1 MPPIAKKNEQRRFLL
16 LSLLSLFLVARIL
29 QLFAG
34 RVPNLLIVTLHVM
47 PPALFALEHGAR
59 IYRSRGILIFATLSL
74 AVGTLFEGMSLRTG
88 FPFGYY
94 RFTDLMGPKLFDL
107 PILLALAY
115 VGMGYL
121 SWVLAVVIL
130 DCQNEPLS
138 GGKIVLLPLAASFV
152 MTAWDFSMDAV
163 WADIDHAWVWRDGGS
178 YYGVPASN
186 FFGWFLT
193 GYIFYQ
199 LFALYLRNRVTIR
212 SPTSHWR
219 LAILFY
225 AACAAGNLLVV
236 APLSLGSVFV
246 DAAGKH
252 WAIPG
257 ILWASRL
264 VSILVMMPLSL
275 IAWVKASGP
284 VEPLSK
290 HVSLGIRS
298 DCASGRITMA
308 YAGEYEARGHPR
320 SWSIRQI
327 DSRDAIGR
335 DHPPPGDR
343 A

>member
-1 MPPIAKKNEQRRFLL
+1 MKNEERRFLL
-16 LSLLSLFLVARIL
+16 LALLFLFLVARIL

-34 RVPNLLIVTLHVM
+34 RVPNLLIVTLHVI
-47 PPALFALEHGAR
+47 PPALFALVHGAR
-59 IYRSRGILIFATLSL
+59 IYRSRGILI
-74 AVGTLFEGMSLRTG
+74 VGTLFEGVSLRTG
-88 FPFGYY
+88 FPFGHY

-138 GGKIVLLPLAASFV
+138 GRNIVLLPLAASFV

-163 WADIDHAWVWRDGGS
+163 WADIDHAWVWRDGGP
-178 YYGVPASN
+178 YYGVPTSN

-193 GYIFYQ
+193 VYIFYQ
-199 LFALYLRNRVTIR
+199 LFALYLRNRVIMR
-212 SPTSHWR
+212 SPTTHWR

-225 AACAAGNLLVV
+225 AASAAGNLLVV
-236 APLSLGSVFV
+236 APLSMGGHFV

-252 WAIPG
+252 WAIPD

-264 VSILVMMPLSL
+264 VSIFLMMPLSL
-275 IAWVKASGP
+275 MAWVKASGP

-290 HVSLGIRS
+290 QVSLGIPSESR
-298 DCASGRITMA
+298 ASL
-308 YAGEYEARGHPR
+308 P
-320 SWSIRQI
+320 
-327 DSRDAIGR
+327 
-335 DHPPPGDR
+335 
-343 A
+343 

>member
-1 MPPIAKKNEQRRFLL
+1 MKNEERRFLL
-16 LSLLSLFLVARIL
+16 LALLFLFLVARIL

-34 RVPNLLIVTLHVM
+34 RVPNLLIVTLHVI
-47 PPALFALEHGAR
+47 PPALFALVHGAR
-59 IYRSRGILIFATLSL
+59 IYRSRGILIFATLCL
-74 AVGTLFEGMSLRTG
+74 GVGTLFEGVSLRTG
-88 FPFGYY
+88 FPFGHY

-138 GGKIVLLPLAASFV
+138 GRNIVLLPLAASFV

-163 WADIDHAWVWRDGGS
+163 WADIDHAWVWRDGGP
-178 YYGVPASN
+178 YYGVPTSN

-193 GYIFYQ
+193 VYIFYQ
-199 LFALYLRNRVTIR
+199 LFALYLRNRVIMR
-212 SPTSHWR
+212 SPTTHWR

-225 AACAAGNLLVV
+225 AASAAGNLLVV
-236 APLSLGSVFV
+236 APLSMGGHFV

-252 WAIPG
+252 WAIPD

-264 VSILVMMPLSL
+264 VSIFLMMPLSL
-275 IAWVKASGP
+275 MAWVKASGP

-290 HVSLGIRS
+290 QVSLGIPSESR
-298 DCASGRITMA
+298 ASL
-308 YAGEYEARGHPR
+308 P
-320 SWSIRQI
+320 
-327 DSRDAIGR
+327 
-335 DHPPPGDR
+335 
-343 A
+343 

>member
-1 MPPIAKKNEQRRFLL
+1 MKNDQRRFLL
-16 LSLLSLFLVARIL
+16 LALLFLFMVARIL

-34 RVPNLLIVTLHVM
+34 RIPDLLIVTFHVI
-47 PPALFALEHGAR
+47 PPAVFALVHGAR
-59 IYRSRGILIFATLSL
+59 IYGSRGILIFATLCL
-74 AVGTLFEGMSLRTG
+74 GVGTLFESVSLRTG

-121 SWVLAVVIL
+121 SWILAVVIL

-138 GGKIVLLPLAASFV
+138 GRKIVLLPLAASFV

-178 YYGVPASN
+178 YYGVPPSN

-193 GYIFYQ
+193 VYIFYQ

-212 SPTSHWR
+212 SRTSHWR

-225 AACAAGNLLVV
+225 AASAAGNLLVV
-236 APLSLGSVFV
+236 APLSLGGVFV

-252 WAIPG
+252 WAIPR

-264 VSILVMMPLSL
+264 VSILLMMPLSL
-275 IAWVKASGP
+275 IAWIKTFGP
-284 VEPLSK
+284 VEPFSK
-290 HVSLGIRS
+290 RFLWVFR
-298 DCASGRITMA
+298 ASNGQ
-308 YAGEYEARGHPR
+308 P
-320 SWSIRQI
+320 
-327 DSRDAIGR
+327 
-335 DHPPPGDR
+335 
-343 A
+343 